1 MASRQQINPEVE
13 LGSAPLMPLIA
24 KYAIPSIISMLVGA
38 LYNLTDQVFIGRIV
52 GVVGNAASNVVFPTT
67 TLSTAI
73 CMLLGIGTAAGFNIA
88 QGAGKIDEAKKY
100 VYTGLTLT
108 AVIGFL
114 TGLLVFL
121 FRGQIIDLC
130 GASPTGNVYPYAMQ
144 YLSISAIGLPFYIF
158 ASAAATTIRADGS
171 PRYSM
176 LFNIV
181 GATLN
186 VFLDW
191 LFMYPLGWGI
201 QGAAA
206 ATVISQIVTFVLA
219 VLYFT
224 RFKAF
229 KIRINDISISWS
241 HMISSMQAG
250 LPSFVNQILLMTTNI
265 VLNNMLETYGAQ
277 SNYGVDIPLAV
288 SGVAQK
294 TNMIMISFAVGIA
307 QGCQPIWG
315 YNLGAKNHRRVKGTY
330 YRAFAAAFAIGIIF
344 FAMLQLFP
352 KEIVS
357 IFGTGSDLYFE
368 FAEKYLKIYMMFV
381 FFQNIQPVTVTYSSA
396 TDNPKQGLL
405 VSLSRQGLFLIP
417 LLIILPK
424 YMGIHGILA
433 ASPISDTLAFIISVT
448 MVLLSFRRLTSPASS
463 PSPECLRH
471 DKDGCT
477 S

>member
-1 MASRQQINPEVE
+1 MNGKRKLNTEAE

-24 KYAIPSIISMLVGA
+24 KYAIPSIVSMLVGA
-38 LYNLTDQVFIGRIV
+38 LYNLTDQIFIGRIV
-52 GVVGNAASNVVFPTT
+52 GVVGNAASNVVFPTV
-67 TLSTAI
+67 TLSTALS
-73 CMLLGIGTAAGFNIA
+73 MLLGIGTAANFNIS
-88 QGAGKIDEAKKY
+88 QGAGKLNDAKKY
-100 VYTGLTLT
+100 VYTGLSVT
-108 AVIGFL
+108 AIIGLL

-121 FRGQIIDLC
+121 FRGAIIDLC
-130 GASPTGNVYPYAMQ
+130 GASPSGNVYPYAMK

-181 GATLN
+181 GAVLN
-186 VFLDW
+186 VGLDW
-191 LFMYPLGWGI
+191 LFMYPLGKGI
-201 QGAAA
+201 EGAAT

-219 VLYFT
+219 MLYFT

-229 KIRINDISISWS
+229 DIKIKEISISLR
-241 HMISSMQAG
+241 HMMNSIQAG
-250 LPSFVNQILLMTTNI
+250 VPTFINQILLMTTNI
-265 VLNNMLETYGAQ
+265 VLNNMLETYGAL
-277 SNYGVDIPLAV
+277 SNYGSDIPLAV

-315 YNLGAKNHRRVKGTY
+315 YNLGAKNYQRVKGTY
-330 YRAFAAAFAIGIIF
+330 MRAFAIAFTIGVIF
-344 FAMLQLFP
+344 FSMLQLFP
-352 KEIVS
+352 REIVS

-368 FAEKYLKIYMMFV
+368 FAEKYLKIYMLFV
-381 FFQNIQPVTVTYSSA
+381 FFQNIQPVTVTYFSA

-417 LLIILPK
+417 LLIVLPK
-424 YMGIHGILA
+424 YMGIHGILI

-448 MVLLSFRRLTSPASS
+448 MVWISFKRFTTK
-463 PSPECLRH
+463 E
-471 DKDGCT
+471 D
-477 S
+477 

>member
-1 MASRQQINPEVE
+1 MVSKQKANTEAE

-52 GVVGNAASNVVFPTT
+52 GVVGNAASNVVFPTVT
-67 TLSTAI
+67 FSTAI
-73 CMLLGIGTAAGFNIA
+73 CMLLGIGTAANFNIS

-100 VYTGLTLT
+100 VYTGLTVT
-108 AVIGFL
+108 AIIGAL

-121 FRGQIIDLC
+121 FRSQIINLC
-130 GASPTGNVYPYAMQ
+130 GASPTGNVYPYAME

-176 LFNIV
+176 LYNVV
-181 GATLN
+181 GAALN
-186 VFLDW
+186 VGLDW
-191 LFMYPLGWGI
+191 LFMYPFGWGI
-201 QGAAA
+201 KGAAA

-219 VLYFT
+219 MMYFP

-229 KIRINDISISWS
+229 AMRLKDIRLSAS
-241 HMISSMQAG
+241 HMMDSMKAG
-250 LPSFVNQILLMTTNI
+250 VPTFINQILLMTTNI
-265 VLNNMLETYGAQ
+265 VLNNMLETYGAL
-277 SNYGVDIPLAV
+277 SNYGSDIPLAV

-315 YNLGAKNHRRVKGTY
+315 YNLGAKNFSRVKGTY
-330 YRAFAAAFAIGIIF
+330 IRAFAAAFIIGLIF
-344 FAMLQLFP
+344 FAALQLFP
-352 KEIVS
+352 REIVS

-381 FFQNIQPVTVTYSSA
+381 FFQNIQPVTVTYFSA
-396 TDNPKQGLL
+396 TDNPRQGLL

-417 LLIILPK
+417 LLVILPK

-448 MVLLSFRRLTSPASS
+448 MVLISFRKMCPN
-463 PSPECLRH
+463 PSEKL
-471 DKDGCT
+471 
-477 S
+477 

>member
-1 MASRQQINPEVE
+1 MSRQKANTEIE

-73 CMLLGIGTAAGFNIA
+73 GMLLGIGTAANFNIA
-88 QGAGKIDEAKKY
+88 QGAGRIDEAKKY
-100 VYTGLTLT
+100 VYTGLTVT
-108 AVIGFL
+108 AIIGFL

-121 FRGQIIDLC
+121 FRGQVIDLC
-130 GASPTGNVYPYAMQ
+130 GASPTGNVYPYAMK

-158 ASAAATTIRADGS
+158 ASAASTTIRADGS

-176 LFNIV
+176 LFNVV
-181 GATLN
+181 GAVLN
-186 VFLDW
+186 VVLDW

-201 QGAAA
+201 QGAAT
-206 ATVISQIVTFVLA
+206 ATVISQVVSFVLA

-224 RFKAF
+224 KFKAF
-229 KIRINDISISWS
+229 EIKLREIKISLS
-241 HMISSMQAG
+241 HMMDSMKAG
-250 LPSFVNQILLMTTNI
+250 IPSFINQILLMTTNI
-265 VLNNMLETYGAQ
+265 VLNNMLETYGVA
-277 SNYGVDIPLAV
+277 SNYGADIPLAV

-315 YNLGAKNHRRVKGTY
+315 YNLGAKNYHRVKGTY
-330 YRAFAAAFAIGIIF
+330 YRAFAIAFTIGVIF

-352 KEIVS
+352 REIVS
-357 IFGTGSDLYFE
+357 IFGTGSELYFE

-381 FFQNIQPVTVTYSSA
+381 FFQNIQPVTVTYFSA

-424 YMGIHGILA
+424 FMGIHGILI
-433 ASPISDTLAFIISVT
+433 ASPISDTLAFIVSVS
-448 MVLLSFRRLTSPASS
+448 MVLYSFKKLTVRSS
-463 PSPECLRH
+463 I
-471 DKDGCT
+471 
-477 S
+477 

>member
-1 MASRQQINPEVE
+1 MSNKQIVSPEVE

-38 LYNLTDQVFIGRIV
+38 LYNLTDQIFIGRIV

-67 TLSTAI
+67 TFSTAI

-100 VYTGLTLT
+100 VYTGLSVT
-108 AVIGFL
+108 AIFAL
-114 TGLLVFL
+114 MTGLLVFL

-130 GASPTGNVYPYAMQ
+130 GASPTGNVYPYATQ

-181 GATLN
+181 GAVLN
-186 VFLDW
+186 VGLDW
-191 LFMYPLGWGI
+191 LFMYPFGWGI
-201 QGAAA
+201 EGAAA

-224 RFKAF
+224 KFKAF
-229 KIRINDISISWS
+229 EIRLRDISISKQ
-241 HMISSMQAG
+241 HMFDSMKAG

-265 VLNNMLETYGAQ
+265 VLNNMLETYGAA
-277 SNYGVDIPLAV
+277 SNYGSDIPLAV

-315 YNLGAKNHRRVKGTY
+315 YNLGAKNYKRVKGTY
-330 YRAFAAAFAIGIIF
+330 YRAFAAAFAIGVVF
-344 FAMLQLFP
+344 FAMLQMFP

-381 FFQNIQPVTVTYSSA
+381 FFQNIQPVTVTYFSA

-424 YMGIHGILA
+424 FMGIHGILA

-448 MVLLSFRRLTSPASS
+448 MVLISFR
-463 PSPECLRH
+463 
-471 DKDGCT
+471 KFKK
-477 S
+477 

>member
-1 MASRQQINPEVE
+1 MSHKQIVSPEVE

-24 KYAIPSIISMLVGA
+24 KYAVPSIISMLVGA
-38 LYNLTDQVFIGRIV
+38 LYNLTDQIFIGRIV

-67 TLSTAI
+67 TFSTAI

-100 VYTGLTLT
+100 VYTGLSVT
-108 AVIGFL
+108 AIFAFM

-181 GATLN
+181 GAVLN
-186 VFLDW
+186 VGLDW
-191 LFMYPLGWGI
+191 LFMYPFGWGI
-201 QGAAA
+201 EGAAA

-224 RFKAF
+224 KFKAF
-229 KIRINDISISWS
+229 EIRLRDISISKQ
-241 HMISSMQAG
+241 HMFDSMKAG

-265 VLNNMLETYGAQ
+265 VLNNMLETYGAA
-277 SNYGVDIPLAV
+277 SNYGSDIPLAV

-315 YNLGAKNHRRVKGTY
+315 YNLGAKNYRRVKGTY
-330 YRAFAAAFAIGIIF
+330 YRAFAAAFAIGVVF
-344 FAMLQLFP
+344 FAMLQMFP

-381 FFQNIQPVTVTYSSA
+381 FFQNIQPVTVTYFSA

-424 YMGIHGILA
+424 FMGIHGILA

-448 MVLLSFRRLTSPASS
+448 MVLVSF
-463 PSPECLRH
+463 
-471 DKDGCT
+471 KKFKK
-477 S
+477 

>member
-1 MASRQQINPEVE
+1 MEGSQKAASE

-38 LYNLTDQVFIGRIV
+38 LYNLTDQIFIGHVV

-67 TLSTAI
+67 TLSTALS
-73 CMLLGIGTAAGFNIA
+73 MLLGIGTAANFNIS
-88 QGAGKIDEAKKY
+88 QGAGRLDDARKY
-100 VYTGLTLT
+100 VYTGLSVT
-108 AVIGFL
+108 AIIGAL

-130 GASPTGNVYPYAMQ
+130 GASPSGNVYPYALD

-176 LFNIV
+176 LFSVV
-181 GATLN
+181 GAVLN
-186 VFLDW
+186 VGLDW
-191 LFMYPLGWGI
+191 VFMYPLGWGI
-201 QGAAA
+201 KGAAT
-206 ATVISQIVTFVLA
+206 ATVISQFITFVLA
-219 VLYFT
+219 LLYFT

-229 KIRINDISISWS
+229 EIRIRDIRIRARY
-241 HMISSMQAG
+241 MTDSMKAG
-250 LPSFVNQILLMTTNI
+250 VPTFINQILLMTTNI
-265 VLNNMLETYGAQ
+265 VLNNMLEKYGAL
-277 SNYGVDIPLAV
+277 SNYGADIPLAV

-315 YNLGAKNHRRVKGTY
+315 YNLGAKNYQRVKGTY
-330 YRAFAAAFAIGIIF
+330 FRAFAAAFTIGVIF
-344 FAMLQLFP
+344 FAALQLFP
-352 KEIVS
+352 MQIVS

-381 FFQNIQPVTVTYSSA
+381 FFQNIQPVTVTYFSA
-396 TDNPKQGLL
+396 TDNPRQGLL

-433 ASPISDTLAFIISVT
+433 ASPISDTLAFIVSVT
-448 MVLLSFRRLTSPASS
+448 MVLISFRKYQDRFIVSS
-463 PSPECLRH
+463 Q
-471 DKDGCT
+471 
-477 S
+477 